1 MGRSRDIADMLGK
14 TELANTNNEALITTF
29 DAVDSA
35 YVSSNVTPALV
46 FYSTLDSLPVSG
58 LSVGQQAYVSAN
70 SRLYISDGSGWYN
83 KALITLSPTMTL
95 SPSGTITL
103 ANDGVTTSTVTI
115 VAVDSDTPGSG
126 LTYSVESDGNGIGK
140 YAISQD
146 SSVFTIRPLS
156 EDSGATSGTFTLTF
170 KTSDGVNLAFD
181 SADFSL
187 TFSTIV
193 DSSAETILLVKATGN
208 SLDNDA
214 ITYQN
219 SSDVSTGFT
228 ETGDPQAS
236 TFSPYRSGG
245 YSIYFDGSGDYMN
258 PKTAFDGISPHWSST
273 TDDWTIEFW
282 IYRTGTWTSGY
293 PIPIGLSRSSDGY
306 NTFLWGNAAS
316 ASNDALWLNNSIY
329 NLSDIISDRTW
340 THVALVYNGTNITV
354 YYDGVSVGSTSFTPN
369 AALSALEFGIGAEFD
384 GANGGSPGNY
394 FGGYMTD
401 IRVSWNVRYT
411 TTFTPPTDSLADDAY
426 TVFLLRKENGYL
438 KDVSSGVDLNIAGNT
453 HTVPFGPIDYSP
465 WTADDVGGSVYFD
478 GTSDYMQVSNSSDF
492 AFGTGDFT
500 VEAWVN
506 YTTFSGSGGQAI
518 LSNGTSISSGTSGHW
533 YLTAYGAT
541 DLRFGRHGV
550 AQYTS
555 VTSNLVVDAWNHIA
569 VTRSGTTVRIFVNG
583 VSLTTSDTGGGVGSY
598 DFNNTSGI
606 LMIGEGASFS
616 KASGHIADVRI
627 IKGTAQYT
635 SNFTP
640 PTAPLSHV
648 TNTNLLMNNKS
659 DANVYDVSASKKFDL
674 VGGTV
679 TDNSTRKFT
688 TSSSI
693 YFPGPSAGTDGIVI
707 TDPFGPMSKDQF
719 LTSDFT
725 IEFWVY
731 PTSWFN
737 GDIFLGYDVIGGQS
751 GSFLLYQNSGM
762 KLYADNDTDTS
773 WDLVSNASIFSVW
786 TNSWKHF
793 AMTYDASAT
802 TLKFYLDGVLQYTNT
817 GISGWENCGS
827 DGDHNVLS
835 INQGRSDTNRGAMVG
850 YIQDVRVS
858 KSVRYT
864 TAFTPPT
871 AEFEL

>member
-14 TELANTNNEALITTF
+14 TELVNTNNERLITAF
-29 DAVDSA
+29 DTVDSA

-70 SRLYISDGSGWYN
+70 NRLYISDGSGWYN

-115 VAVDSDTPGSG
+115 VANDSDTPGSG
-126 LTYSVESDGNGIGK
+126 LTYSVESDGNMLGR
-140 YAISQD
+140 AVISQD

-156 EDSGATSGTFTLTF
+156 SDSGATDGTFTLTF
-170 KTSDGVNLAFD
+170 KTSDGVNLATD

-228 ETGDPQAS
+228 ETGDPQAG

-245 YSIYFDGSGDYMN
+245 YSTYFSGSGNLNWSGTYLDSDY
-258 PKTAFDGISPHWSST
+258 
-273 TDDWTIEFW
+273 TIEAW
-282 IYRTGTWTSGY
+282 IYTTEVDNSGYNNILSDQSSNVQFSLHNPSNGNMYTIYQSAVKLGPTATGTGLNEWVHFVWEREGTTLRHYCNGSLLQSGTVDNNAFT
-293 PIPIGLSRSSDGY
+293 ISKIGQYYTGGYEHNGYIRDLRVMSSAKYGGSSY
-306 NTFLWGNAAS
+306 
-316 ASNDALWLNNSIY
+316 
-329 NLSDIISDRTW
+329 
-340 THVALVYNGTNITV
+340 TV
-354 YYDGVSVGSTSFTPN
+354 PTEPLAYTDEATTELLACHLPFIKAEGVSISLTGSSIDTSP
-369 AALSALEFGIGAEFD
+369 
-384 GANGGSPGNY
+384 
-394 FGGYMTD
+394 
-401 IRVSWNVRYT
+401 
-411 TTFTPPTDSLADDAY
+411 
-426 TVFLLRKENGYL
+426 
-438 KDVSSGVDLNIAGNT
+438 SG
-453 HTVPFGPIDYSP
+453 PYDYSP

-478 GTSDYMQVSNSSDF
+478 GTSDYMEVSNSSDF

-518 LSNGTSISSGTSGHW
+518 VSNGTSISSGTSGHW

-555 VTSNLVVDAWNHIA
+555 VTSNLVVNAWNHIA

-583 VSLTTSDTGGGVGSY
+583 VSLSTSDTGGGVGSY

-640 PTAPLSHV
+640 PTAPLSH
-648 TNTNLLMNNKS
+648 TGSGTSLLMNNKS
-659 DANVYDVSASKKFDL
+659 DANIYDAAAGSVLTSN
-674 VGGTV
+674 
-679 TDNSTRKFT
+679 TDIYGDRIRSNTNQRKFT
-688 TSSSI
+688 TSSSWYFSGDGAYITVPSSEI
-693 YFPGPSAGTDGIVI
+693 YHFGTG
-707 TDPFGPMSKDQF
+707 
-719 LTSDFT
+719 DFT
-725 IEFWVY
+725 IEGWIYLQQMSGDYFIISASGTGGLFFGFRNNTDIGFGRAGVAWDYNTPSGITTGSWYHVAFVRSSSTVY
-731 PTSWFN
+731 LFVNGTAVGTPGTHTDDYNLSTTSLNIGSQGANYYLIGFMQ
-737 GDIFLGYDVIGGQS
+737 DLRVTKGY
-751 GSFLLYQNSGM
+751 
-762 KLYADNDTDTS
+762 A
-773 WDLVSNASIFSVW
+773 
-786 TNSWKHF
+786 
-793 AMTYDASAT
+793 
-802 TLKFYLDGVLQYTNT
+802 
-817 GISGWENCGS
+817 
-827 DGDHNVLS
+827 
-835 INQGRSDTNRGAMVG
+835 
-850 YIQDVRVS
+850 
-858 KSVRYT
+858 RYT
-864 TAFTPPT
+864 ANFTPPT